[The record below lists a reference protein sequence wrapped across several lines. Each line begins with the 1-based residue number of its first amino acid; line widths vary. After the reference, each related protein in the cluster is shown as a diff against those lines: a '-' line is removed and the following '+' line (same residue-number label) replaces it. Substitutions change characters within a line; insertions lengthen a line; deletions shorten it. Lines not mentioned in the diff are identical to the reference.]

1 MQITS
6 LAEIV
11 NPETT
16 FSHDRLR
23 TPIPFR
29 PRTIEAP
36 ASETV
41 VPLPL
46 ADRPPS
52 QPAWLAKAGHLED
65 LEVTFDP
72 GRRILWQMMA
82 PGARPSFTPSL
93 LHDMNLALD
102 MVEEAFDA
110 GYDRGDPP
118 IRYLVLGSKMPGI
131 FNLGGDLPLFFRLIE
146 GNDRDGLRQYA
157 HACIDVQY
165 RRAINVNAPICT
177 IALVQGDALGGGFE
191 AALSHDVIIA
201 ERSAKFGLPEVLF
214 NLFPG
219 MGAYSFLSRR
229 IDGARAERM
238 MLSGDIYSADQLY
251 EMGVVDMVVD
261 DGDGQAGVDR
271 YIAQAE
277 RVSRARQGVLRARRV
292 VNPVTRQE
300 LIDVT
305 DLWVDTALTLSATDL
320 RKMKHLIAA
329 QDRRW
334 SRIAGA

>member
-11 NPETT
+11 NSDTN
-16 FSHDRLR
+16 FCRDRS
-23 TPIPFR
+23 
-29 PRTIEAP
+29 P
-36 ASETV
+36 ASAAVRSRRSEPSACGSV
-41 VPLPL
+41 VSMPF
-46 ADRPPS
+46 ADRRPS
-52 QPAWLAKAGHLED
+52 EPTWLAKADDLED

-72 GRRILWQMMA
+72 DRRILWQMMA
-82 PGARPSFTPSL
+82 PEARPSFTPSL

-102 MVEEAFDA
+102 MVQEAFTA
-110 GYDRGDPP
+110 GYDPGDPP
-118 IRYLVLGSKMPGI
+118 IRYLVLGSRMPGI

-146 GNDRDGLRQYA
+146 NNDRDGLRQYA

-165 RRAINVNAPICT
+165 RRAVNVNAPICT

-191 AALSHDVIIA
+191 AALAHDVIIA

-219 MGAYSFLSRR
+219 MGAYSFLARR
-229 IDGARAERM
+229 LDGVRAERM
-238 MLSGDIYSADQLY
+238 MLSGDIYSADQLH

-261 DGDGQAGVDR
+261 DGDGLAGVNR
-271 YIAQAE
+271 YIVQAE
-277 RVSRARQGVLRARRV
+277 RVARARLGVLGARRLV
-292 VNPVTRQE
+292 SPVTRQE

-305 DLWVDTALTLSATDL
+305 DLWVETALTLSATDL